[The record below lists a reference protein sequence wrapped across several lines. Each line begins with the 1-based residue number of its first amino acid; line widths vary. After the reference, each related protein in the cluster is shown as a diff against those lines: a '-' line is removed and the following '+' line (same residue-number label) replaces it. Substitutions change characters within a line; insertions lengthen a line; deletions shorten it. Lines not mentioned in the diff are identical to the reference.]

1 MTKEKPSNQK
11 TPIKKTK
18 KQKERIAIVTAL
30 RTPMARAGGKFAKMQ
45 ADQLGATLFRELM
58 LRSPVSFEEV
68 DEVIIGN
75 VAQPIHAANIA
86 RVIALR
92 AGFPEATPSLTVH
105 RNCASG
111 MESMTTAA
119 SRIHSGEGKIYVCG
133 GVESMSNIPLVYSP
147 SMTAFFTNL
156 SRSRSLLDKVHTLL
170 GFRPSFLKP
179 IVGLMSGLTDPVSGL
194 IMGNTAEI
202 LAQDFGISREEQDAF
217 ALASHQ
223 KAALAKESGRFAKE
237 SMDLVYDER
246 GGKYLDFDDG
256 IRESQTL
263 EKLAKLR
270 PFFDRKNG
278 TVTAGNAS
286 QITDAAAGVVLM
298 SESEAKKRKL
308 EPLGYMTDYAY
319 EGLEPK
325 RMGLGPVFATEKLF
339 RQTGLSMK
347 EMQIVEINE
356 AFAAQVIACER
367 AFASKEFAKTH
378 FAKKEA
384 VGAIDPEILNVNG
397 GSIALGHPVG
407 MTGTRL
413 VLTVLHEL
421 RERGLQRGLATL
433 CIGGGQGAA
442 LLLEVE

>member
-1 MTKEKPSNQK
+1 MKMKYKNNSTK
-11 TPIKKTK
+11 
-18 KQKERIAIVTAL
+18 KERIAIVSAL
-30 RTPMARAGGKFAKMQ
+30 RTPMSKMGGKFKHMQ
-45 ADQLGATLFRELM
+45 ADQLGAVLFRELM
-58 LRSPVSFEEV
+58 MQSSVNVEEV

-92 AGFPEATPSLTVH
+92 AGFPESTPALTVH

-111 MESMTTAA
+111 MESITTAA
-119 SRIHSGEGKIYVCG
+119 SRIYAGEGKIYVCG
-133 GVESMSNIPLVYSP
+133 GVESMSNIPLVYSEK
-147 SMTAFFTNL
+147 MTGLFTKL
-156 SRSRSLLDKVHTLL
+156 ARSKTALDKVRTLF

-179 IVGLMSGLTDPVSGL
+179 IIGLMSGLTDPVSGL
-194 IMGNTAEI
+194 IMGNTAEV
-202 LAQDFGISREEQDAF
+202 LAQDFGISRGEQDAF
-217 ALASHQ
+217 SLASHQ
-223 KAALAKESGRFAKE
+223 KAQKAKESGRFSLE
-237 SMDLVYDER
+237 SMALVYDVHDGE
-246 GGKYLDFDDG
+246 YLDYDDG
-256 IRESQTL
+256 IRESQTI
-263 EKLAKLR
+263 EKLARLR

-278 TVTAGNAS
+278 TVTAGNSS

-298 SESEAKKRKL
+298 SESDAKERGL
-308 EPLGYMTDYAY
+308 EPLGYLRDYAY

-325 RMGLGPVFATEKLF
+325 RMGLGPVFATHKLF
-339 RQTGLSMK
+339 KQTGLNM
-347 EMQIVEINE
+347 EDMEIVEINE

-367 AFASKEFAKTH
+367 AFASDAFAKTH
-378 FAKKEA
+378 FGEDKA
-384 VGAIDPEILNVNG
+384 VGAINPEILNVNG
-397 GSIALGHPVG
+397 GAIALGHPVG

>member
-1 MTKEKPSNQK
+1 M
-11 TPIKKTK
+11 KTK
-18 KQKERIAIVTAL
+18 SKNIQKERIAIVTAL
-30 RTPMARAGGKFAKMQ
+30 RSPMAKAGGKFARMQ
-45 ADQLGATLFRELM
+45 ADELGATLFRELM
-58 LRSPVSFEEV
+58 LRSPIGVDEV

-92 AGFPEATPSLTVH
+92 AGFPEATPALTVH

-111 MESMTTAA
+111 MESITTAVA
-119 SRIHSGEGKIYVCG
+119 RIHAGEGKVYVCG
-133 GVESMSNIPLVYSP
+133 GVESMSNIPLVYSEK
-147 SMTAFFTNL
+147 MTGLFSKLAGSKTA
-156 SRSRSLLDKVHTLL
+156 LDKVRTLL

-194 IMGNTAEI
+194 LMGNTAEV

-223 KAALAKESGRFAKE
+223 KAAKAKESGRFAKE
-237 SMDLVYDER
+237 SMAVVYDAHV
-246 GGKYLDFDDG
+246 GKYLDFDDG
-256 IRESQTL
+256 IRENQTI
-263 EKLAKLR
+263 EKLARLR

-278 TVTAGNAS
+278 TVTAGNSS

-298 SESEAKKRKL
+298 SESEAKKRGL
-308 EPLGYMTDYAY
+308 EPLGYLRDYAY
-319 EGLEPK
+319 EGLDPK
-325 RMGLGPVFATEKLF
+325 RMGLGPVFATHKLF
-339 RQTGLSMK
+339 KQTGLSMDDI
-347 EMQIVEINE
+347 EIVEINE

-367 AFASKEFAKTH
+367 AFASKEFAKAH
-378 FAKKEA
+378 FREDKA
-384 VGAIDPEILNVNG
+384 VGAVPPDILNVNG
-397 GSIALGHPVG
+397 GAVALGHPVG

-421 RERGLQRGLATL
+421 RHRGLQRGLATL

>member
-1 MTKEKPSNQK
+1 MM
-11 TPIKKTK
+11 KTK
-18 KQKERIAIVTAL
+18 SKDIQKERIAIVTAL
-30 RTPMARAGGKFAKMQ
+30 RTPMAKAGGKFARMQ
-45 ADQLGATLFRELM
+45 ADELGATLFRELM
-58 LRSPVSFEEV
+58 LRSPVGVDEV

-92 AGFPEATPSLTVH
+92 AGFPEATPALTVH

-111 MESMTTAA
+111 MESITTAVA
-119 SRIHSGEGKIYVCG
+119 RIHAGEGKVYVCG
-133 GVESMSNIPLVYSP
+133 GVESMSNIPLVYSEK
-147 SMTAFFTNL
+147 MTGLFSKLAGSKTA
-156 SRSRSLLDKVHTLL
+156 LDKVRTLL

-194 IMGNTAEI
+194 LMGNTAEV

-217 ALASHQ
+217 SLASHQ
-223 KAALAKESGRFAKE
+223 KAAKAKESGRFALE
-237 SMDLVYDER
+237 SMAVVYDAHA
-246 GGKYLDFDDG
+246 GKYLDFDDG
-256 IRESQTL
+256 IRESQTI
-263 EKLAKLR
+263 EKLARLR

-278 TVTAGNAS
+278 TVTAGNSS

-298 SESEAKKRKL
+298 SESEAKKRGL
-308 EPLGYMTDYAY
+308 EPLGYLRDYAY
-319 EGLEPK
+319 EGLDPK
-325 RMGLGPVFATEKLF
+325 RMGLGPVFATHKLF
-339 RQTGLSMK
+339 KQTGLSMDDI
-347 EMQIVEINE
+347 EIVEINE
-356 AFAAQVIACER
+356 AFVAQVIACER
-367 AFASKEFAKTH
+367 AFASADFAKTH
-378 FAKKEA
+378 FGEDKA
-384 VGAIDPEILNVNG
+384 VGAIDPDILNVNG
-397 GSIALGHPVG
+397 GAVALGHPVG